1 MKKCFSC
8 LFAVLFAVVMIAG
21 CGKGKNEET
30 AVFGTENSASKEE
43 GSSKSSQ
50 KYCCASNLYSGTG
63 VFVADDTK
71 DANLHWVG
79 SMPKGMEMYAAVEGE
94 DVIKFPMHFVN
105 DKEGAKAT
113 DMAMIKFNETDTD
126 VYYVLEANIETG
138 FSLVVV
144 GDDIT
149 GDAPYTFVYNS
160 DDISKVTSVKIPAG
174 TLVVAKNSFTPSE
187 DFCLVTF
194 YVAEGPAKGFYREK
208 YLETR
213 ALEDSKRYLLTA
225 MVADKFKNTKELKPE
240 VEAEAANNYRAA
252 LDTILDDP
260 ESRSDDEFA
269 RFVGILDMLDR

>member
-8 LFAVLFAVVMIAG
+8 LFTVLFAVVMIAG
-21 CGKGKNEET
+21 CGKGKNE
-30 AVFGTENSASKEE
+30 APVFSAENSASKDE
-43 GSSKSSQ
+43 GTLGGSQ
-50 KYCCASNLYSGTG
+50 KYWCASNLYSGTG
-63 VFVADDTK
+63 VFVADD
-71 DANLHWVG
+71 ANDGNLRWVG
-79 SMPKGMEMYAAVEGE
+79 SMPKGMEFYAAVDGD

-105 DKEGAKAT
+105 EKKGAKAS

-160 DDISKVTSVKIPAG
+160 DDISKVTSKKIPAG

-213 ALEDSKRYLLTA
+213 ALEDSKKYLMAA
-225 MVADKFKNTKELKPE
+225 MVADRFDHTKELKPE

-252 LDTILDDP
+252 LDTILEDP
-260 ESRSDDEFA
+260 ESRSDDEFG
-269 RFVGILDMLDR
+269 RFIGILNLLDR